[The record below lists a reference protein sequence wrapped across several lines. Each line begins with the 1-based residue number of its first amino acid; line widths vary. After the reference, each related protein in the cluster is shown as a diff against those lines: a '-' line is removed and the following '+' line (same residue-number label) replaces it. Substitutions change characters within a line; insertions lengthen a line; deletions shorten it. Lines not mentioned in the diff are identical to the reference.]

1 MNQVTEQEIVE
12 IVKAHLSKMG
22 WEYASHP
29 ELKPMFDLYTRIKQ
43 HGIAPPDGHA
53 IVPKSIHPLDT
64 SGCEKVVALLANA
77 PCAKAF
83 KDPNDYYQSWWSQL
97 LAAAILEGR
106 EKGGV
111 K

>member
-43 HGIAPPDGHA
+43 HSIAPSAGQPQCLM
-53 IVPKSIHPLDT
+53 ST
-64 SGCEKVVALLANA
+64 T
-77 PCAKAF
+77 
-83 KDPNDYYQSWWSQL
+83 QSKHH
-97 LAAAILEGR
+97 E
-106 EKGGV
+106 
-111 K
+111 